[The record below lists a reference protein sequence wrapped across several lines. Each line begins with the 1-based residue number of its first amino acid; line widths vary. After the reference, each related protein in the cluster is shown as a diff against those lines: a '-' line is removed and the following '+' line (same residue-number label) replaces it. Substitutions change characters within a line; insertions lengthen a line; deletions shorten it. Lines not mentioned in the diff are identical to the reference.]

1 MLFPLFGLPKFCRQG
16 NREKGV
22 GRGDFRWLGIVVS
35 TTLLSN
41 HLMTTREEAMETL
54 EKEQAGH
61 VDSVF
66 SLCVGSLLTDDLR
79 LHTDTHTGFGRTA
92 RSGIQAISFCGGRTV
107 YLCPLLSTGTDEV
120 IARVHSALVQTI
132 GRRVPAAAAGQTERR
147 EKSIHRSSLP
157 ASVYECPPN
166 PAAHYHCPF
175 IYLF

>member
-1 MLFPLFGLPKFCRQG
+1 
-16 NREKGV
+16 
-22 GRGDFRWLGIVVS
+22 
-35 TTLLSN
+35 
-41 HLMTTREEAMETL
+41 METL

-132 GRRVPAAAAGQTERR
+132 GYGRRVPAAAATRRTDTEPR
-147 EKSIHRSSLP
+147 EKHSSIL
-157 ASVYECPPN
+157 ASRKR
-166 PAAHYHCPF
+166 
-175 IYLF
+175 L

>member
-66 SLCVGSLLTDDLR
+66 SLCVGSLLTDDLQLLCLR
-79 LHTDTHTGFGRTA
+79 LHTDTHTHTRVLVELREAASKRFHSVAVGRC
-92 RSGIQAISFCGGRTV
+92 IFVHFCR
-107 YLCPLLSTGTDEV
+107 L
-120 IARVHSALVQTI
+120 
-132 GRRVPAAAAGQTERR
+132 ERM
-147 EKSIHRSSLP
+147 K
-157 ASVYECPPN
+157 
-166 PAAHYHCPF
+166 
-175 IYLF
+175 